1 MNKIK
6 SFVVYGV
13 IAVLCI
19 AAFAGYFITSRDS
32 DVPVVKQKQA
42 SVSQSPQSTDG
53 GAKDSVTPAGDV
65 VKTGNNASGESP
77 IIGVGQGDDFDKVTR
92 EAVSNA
98 GGLKD
103 IIKKGDV
110 VVIKPNICTYADAG
124 APTITDY
131 HVVQTVVDMARECGA
146 SKIIVAEGS
155 IFGDVFDKASA
166 EQNKYN
172 LIKGAELFNMNDC
185 NEKQCYKMKADESLT
200 GQSIFIPKVYMDADV
215 VIGVPKLKTH
225 FIEDAVV
232 SLCLKNSYGVPPLKL
247 YGIGDKSGLH
257 ELGLIESVIDINRI
271 RTPDFFVIDGIVG
284 GEGIGPLDNTSVDS
298 KIIFAGKDPVAMDT
312 AAAYFM
318 GFGIDEL
325 PIVKRAS
332 EEGLGI
338 GDLNKIKVVGA
349 DLKAIRMKFQR

>member
-1 MNKIK
+1 MNRIK
-6 SFVVYGV
+6 AFIVYGV

-19 AAFAGYFITSRDS
+19 AAFAGYFISSRGS
-32 DVPVVKQKQA
+32 DAPAVKQKQA
-42 SVSQSPQSTDG
+42 AVSQGPEGSDSG
-53 GAKDSVTPAGDV
+53 IKDSGTM
-65 VKTGNNASGESP
+65 TGNAVKKNNTTGESP
-77 IIGVGQGDDFDKVTR
+77 LIGVDRGDDFDKVTR
-92 EAVSNA
+92 EAVKNA
-98 GGLKD
+98 GG
-103 IIKKGDV
+103 IEGIVKKGDV
-110 VVIKPNICTYADAG
+110 VLIKPNICTYADAG

-131 HVVQTVVDMARECGA
+131 HVVQVVVDMVRECGA

-172 LIKGAELFNMNDC
+172 LIKGAELYNLNDC
-185 NEKQCYKMKADESLT
+185 DEKDCYKMKADKSLT

-232 SLCLKNSYGVPPLKL
+232 TLSLKNSYGVPPLKL
-247 YGIGDKSGLH
+247 YGVGEKSGLH
-257 ELGLIESVIDINRI
+257 ELGLIESVIDINKI
-271 RTPDFFVIDGIVG
+271 RTPDFIIIDGIVG
-284 GEGIGPLDNTSVDS
+284 GEGYGPLNNTPVDS
-298 KIIFAGKDPVAMDT
+298 KIIFAGRDPVAIDT

-325 PIVKRAS
+325 PMVKRAAD
-332 EEGLGI
+332 EGLGI
-338 GDLNKIKVVGA
+338 GDLNRIKVVGA